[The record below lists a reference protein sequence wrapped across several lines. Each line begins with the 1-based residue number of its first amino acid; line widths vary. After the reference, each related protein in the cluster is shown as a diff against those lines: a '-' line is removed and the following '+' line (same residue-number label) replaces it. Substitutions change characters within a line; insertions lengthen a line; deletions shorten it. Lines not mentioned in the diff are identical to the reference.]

1 MTVKSQPIITIITV
15 VKDASE
21 GLKKTASSFLSQSD
35 PQFEW
40 LVVDGFSQDGSVN
53 HLETLSAKFEVNIFQ
68 IPPNGIYNA
77 MNFAAQKARGEWLWF
92 INAGD
97 VLISNNSLGQMK
109 SYIME
114 NSDHDV
120 ISTPVAYMTRNLYLF
135 DIAINRVGFESKR
148 RIALMNHQGVC
159 VKKNKFFEING
170 FDEKLTYAA
179 DGKFLDLAISD
190 KMPFIGNKVLVGF
203 EMGGT
208 SSKNF
213 RLTLKEISTY
223 RKISSLEKKYAWKIL
238 AFNWAR
244 KLFLQI
250 DNNKYAREI
259 PIFNRYTTFRE
270 RALLKKLKDDLGIEM
285 PEKWSRGN

>member
-1 MTVKSQPIITIITV
+1 MTDKSQPLITIITV

-21 GLKKTASSFLSQSD
+21 GLKKTARSFLSQSD
-35 PQFEW
+35 QQFEW
-40 LVVDGFSQDGSVN
+40 LVVDGYSRDGSIN
-53 HLETLSAKFEVNIFQ
+53 QLETLGSKFEVNIFQ

-97 VLISNNSLGQMK
+97 VLISNNALGQMK
-109 SYIME
+109 SYIIE
-114 NSDHDV
+114 NSNHDL

-135 DIAINRVGFESKR
+135 DIAINRVEFESGR

-170 FDEKLTYAA
+170 FDEKLNYAA

-203 EMGGT
+203 EMGGR

-213 RLTLKEISTY
+213 RTTLKEISTY
-223 RKISSLEKKYAWKIL
+223 RKISSSEKKYAWKLLIL
-238 AFNWAR
+238 NWAR

-250 DNNKYAREI
+250 DKNKRTQEI

-270 RALLKKLKDDLGIEM
+270 RALLKRLENDLGIEM

>member
-1 MTVKSQPIITIITV
+1 MVESEPIITIITV

-40 LVVDGFSQDGSVN
+40 LVVDGFSQDGSIN
-53 HLETLSAKFEVNIFQ
+53 HIETLSTNFEVNIFQ
-68 IPPNGIYNA
+68 IPPKGIYNA
-77 MNFAAQKARGEWLWF
+77 MNFAAQKAKGDWLWF

-97 VLISNNSLGQMK
+97 VLMSTNSLSMMK
-109 SYIME
+109 RYVIE

-120 ISTPVAYMTRNLYLF
+120 ISTPVAYMTRNLSLF
-135 DIAINRVGFESKR
+135 DIAINRVGVESER

-159 VKKNKFFEING
+159 VKKNKFFEIKG
-170 FDEKLTYAA
+170 FDENLTYAA
-179 DGKFLDLAISD
+179 DGKFLDLAISE

-213 RLTLKEISTY
+213 RRTLQEISTY
-223 RKISSLEKKYAWKIL
+223 RRVSSLDKKYAWRL
-238 AFNWAR
+238 LVLNSAR

-250 DNNKYAREI
+250 DNNKYARKI
-259 PIFNRYTTFRE
+259 PIFKLYTNVRE
-270 RALLKKLKDDLGIEM
+270 RALLKRLKVDLGIEM
-285 PEKWSRGN
+285 PEKWSRES